1 MGQVPGT
8 RTGTC
13 VPYSLLTT
21 HAVDT
26 GAATLGSYEDLSSNG
41 HSLNYKQ
48 MFSSE
53 RYGLPELSFQN

>member
-26 GAATLGSYEDLSSNG
+26 GAAILGSYEDLSSNG

-53 RYGLPELSFQN
+53 R